1 MDLWRLSATEL
12 LDGYASGAFSC
23 AEVVAD
29 VVAHVRFHNP
39 SLNALVVDLGDE
51 APSRLGSRRREARGD
66 APGPLHVP
74 ATIKQNIDVSGQPT
88 PNGLP
93 ALKDNV
99 APGRLGRDRQPA
111 PRRRRVRRT
120 HQRARALDAVH
131 DRQPARGPH
140 REPVASRGV
149 AGRLLGRCGRSRRGL
164 RTLHHGNDIGAAC
177 GCRPGATAS

>member
-1 MDLWRLSATEL
+1 MVESAQAATTPMGTRIPLRTISTVLSTDRTRCMTTGIYCRPAAATARCRERGRVGRAATVPVVAPTIPPMDLWRLSATEL

-29 VVAHVRFHNP
+29 VVAHVRVHNP

-51 APSRLGSRRREARGD
+51 AAVAAREPTRRGRGD
-66 APGPLHVP
+66 APGPLHGVP

-99 APGRLGRDRQPA
+99 AP
-111 PRRRRVRRT
+111 T
-120 HQRARALDAVH
+120 
-131 DRQPARGPH
+131 
-140 REPVASRGV
+140 
-149 AGRLLGRCGRSRRGL
+149 
-164 RTLHHGNDIGAAC
+164 T
-177 GCRPGATAS
+177 RP